1 MSNAVYI
8 CRCNTHEINDF
19 IWPFVTVA
27 ATEALVGIYLELG
40 QVWSQL
46 FTNVLDYAWKKLC
59 TDIAHRPPKGY
70 HPSLGSISC
79 VTHPL

>member
-1 MSNAVYI
+1 MSDAVYI

-40 QVWSQL
+40 QVWSRL

-59 TDIAHRPPKGY
+59 VQTLHTDLQKDMIPHWGPY
-70 HPSLGSISC
+70 L
-79 VTHPL
+79 V